1 MARLLISESVGTNPV
16 TREDGARL
24 RGLIEQYWSE
34 EDTLVLD
41 FAGLRIASVS
51 FFDESLGMLATKH
64 PVEQLAQRVK
74 VENID
79 SQDRRLLNS
88 IVLSRAKD
96 RQAS

>member
-1 MARLLISESVGTNPV
+1 MARVLISESFGINLV

-24 RGLIEQYWSE
+24 RHLIEQSWNDP
-34 EDTLVLD
+34 DTLVLD

-51 FFDESLGMLATKH
+51 FFDESLGILATQH

-79 SQDRRLLNS
+79 PQDRRLLNS
-88 IVLSRAKD
+88 IVLSRAKE

>member
-1 MARLLISESVGTNPV
+1 MARLVISESFGTNPV

-24 RGLIEQYWSE
+24 RHLIEQYWSDE
-34 EDTLVLD
+34 NTLVLD

-51 FFDESLGMLATKH
+51 FFDESLGVLATKY
-64 PVEQLAQRVK
+64 PVEQLTQRVK

-79 SQDRRLLNS
+79 PQDRQLLNG
-88 IVLSRAKD
+88 IVLSRAKE